1 MSQATTLRTVAIDL
15 VGQYNATG
23 KHLLNAWR
31 LGAGRLIE
39 APAAAPQVP
48 FVSEGIR
55 TNVAGARDKLATF
68 LTERLEAD
76 VALAAK
82 LMDTVAERA
91 TGGID
96 YVASAAGR
104 VEAEPGASVLRTLHD
119 LHLPFAQLSLKLAG
133 SVAEG
138 AGKLIRLFARDPPQ
152 RAFVRLPVPD
162 LGVVRGGL
170 FRPHIQHHP
179 L

>member
-138 AGKLIRLFARDPPQ
+138 AGKLEARVAQAESEVVSTVPVKAARRV
-152 RAFVRLPVPD
+152 RASASA
-162 LGVVRGGL
+162 
-170 FRPHIQHHP
+170 QA
-179 L
+179 